1 MFLSS
6 SLCVIF
12 LVSTSLAKFTVSDPS
27 DIISPNI
34 WAADNAITANYN
46 VPFVSVQPENLP
58 TAYQFESNSTSI
70 SHRTFSTSL
79 NDTSVIV
86 VANKAELN
94 LSFVDIIKSGYAS
107 NLLWS
112 SFYGFNAALN
122 IVNAPQSPHSSFVM
136 KRANSC
142 AKANASTAHL
152 DNVNITVHN
161 GAANVYVYGSD
172 SVVHVNNSWL
182 YSSGPVSHGVYASG
196 NGTAYVS
203 NVQHFSGGIRSSA
216 FSGDSPAGY
225 IHVSNSLAH
234 TTGIGSATFYALGEI
249 YANNVVALSENGP
262 TIFMDGTQKA
272 YLTNCETTAGLL
284 GGVAIFSSM
293 SRTSGAILSLK
304 SSKITTLGE
313 TMPGLW
319 FGNTIIDV
327 SLYDTELVTASGI
340 LVVANY
346 SQITQDFDYYASYSD
361 NPNLLP
367 AVVNIKVEESALYG
381 DLVVY
386 NSSSI
391 SWSLVSHSSW
401 IGAAY
406 SGYGRGYF
414 NVHLDR
420 TSSWKLTKTTTLQN
434 FTNEDTSFSNINSQG
449 FNIYYNASAGLNG
462 YLRGK
467 TFALAGGG
475 KAIPA

>member
-1 MFLSS
+1 MFSICILT
-6 SLCVIF
+6 
-12 LVSTSLAKFTVSDPS
+12 LVSVALAKVSVSDPS
-27 DIISPNI
+27 DIISPLL
-34 WAADNAITANYN
+34 WTTDNAIIANYN
-46 VPFVSVQPENLP
+46 VPFISAQPEALP
-58 TAYQFESNSTSI
+58 AAYEFDANSTSI
-70 SHRTFSTSL
+70 SHQTFSTLL
-79 NDTSVIV
+79 NDTSVILA
-86 VANKAELN
+86 ANQAELN
-94 LSFVDIIKSGYAS
+94 LTFVNIQKSGYAS

-112 SFYGFNAALN
+112 SFYGFNAAVN
-122 IVNAPQSPHSSFVM
+122 I
-136 KRANSC
+136 
-142 AKANASTAHL
+142 ANASTAHF

-161 GAANVYVYGSD
+161 GAANVYVYGAD
-172 SVVHVNNSWL
+172 SVVYVKNSWL

-203 NVQHFSGGIRSSA
+203 NVQHFSGGRRSSS

-225 IHVSNSLAH
+225 IHVSDSVAH

-284 GGVAIFSSM
+284 GGVAIFSSQ
-293 SRTSGAILSLK
+293 SRTSGAILSLN
-304 SSKITTLGE
+304 SSKITTLGA

-327 SLYDTELVTASGI
+327 SLYNTELVTASGI

-346 SQITQDFDYYASYSD
+346 SQITQDFDYYASYLD

-367 AVVNIKVEESALYG
+367 ALVSVKVEESTLTG
-381 DLVVY
+381 DLVAY

-391 SWSLVSHSSW
+391 NWTLNSYSSW
-401 IGAAY
+401 TGAAY
-406 SGYGRGYF
+406 SGYGKAYF
-414 NVHLDR
+414 DVHLDR
-420 TSSWKLTKTTTLQN
+420 TSSWKLTNTTSLQN
-434 FTNEDTSFSNINSQG
+434 FTNEDTTLSNIDSQG
-449 FNIYYNASAGLNG
+449 FNVYYNATAGLNG
-462 YLRGK
+462 YLGGK
-467 TFALAGGG
+467 TIALAGGG